1 MTQIK
6 LSQPTNASRV
16 SVFAASRKFD
26 WVIAL
31 FSLWFVSGLHLDEW
45 AHHHE
50 QVETFFTLWHG
61 VLYSGFVVTALA
73 LVIGVWR
80 NRAQSTSWQAAIPT
94 GYSLSLVGAALFM
107 FGGMADGVW
116 HTLLGIEVDVE
127 ALLSPPHLLLAFGG
141 ALIVTGPLRAA
152 WVRNENTPTLAQLLP
167 AILSAT
173 LLLSLMAFF
182 TQYAS
187 VLALAANLQRA
198 IPGDLGEAI
207 RSQGIAGVLVQTA
220 VLMGLMLALARR
232 WRMPFG
238 SWTMLL
244 TLHVLLVVAPHENWN
259 LIPIGLV
266 VGLLAD
272 VLMHTTG
279 ASRLFAVITPIAFFV
294 ALFATLAL
302 SGGFSWGVP
311 FWSGALVLAGTVG
324 WLMHWLSSLATIQAS
339 NAP

>member
-1 MTQIK
+1 M
-6 LSQPTNASRV
+6 
-16 SVFAASRKFD
+16 
-26 WVIAL
+26 
-31 FSLWFVSGLHLDEW
+31 
-45 AHHHE
+45 HE
-50 QVETFFTLWHG
+50 QIETFFTLWHG
-61 VLYSGFVVTALA
+61 VLYSGFVVTALV

-182 TQYAS
+182 IQYAS
-187 VLALAANLQRA
+187 VLALATDLQRA

-207 RSQGIAGVLVQTA
+207 RSKDIAGVLVQTA

-232 WRMPFG
+232 WRMPC
-238 SWTMLL
+238 SSC
-244 TLHVLLVVAPHENWN
+244 
-259 LIPIGLV
+259 LV
-266 VGLLAD
+266 VGQSLRVLTVSSKEAADALPTPLLSIRVMPDVAEQGD
-272 VLMHTTG
+272 VLIVRVATQDAISVEGVFAEHRINF
-279 ASRLFAVITPIAFFV
+279 ASDSDGKLGHFIGLI
-294 ALFATLAL
+294 
-302 SGGFSWGVP
+302 GVD
-311 FWSGALVLAGTVG
+311 GL
-324 WLMHWLSSLATIQAS
+324 IQPGKY
-339 NAP
+339 NAPNK